1 MSNEISTGRPRK
13 FLTRMIASMALVC
26 AYLMGGLAISG
37 LVLGAMTSTAEAR
50 GGGRGG
56 GRGGWGRGGGRGGWG
71 RGGWGRGGGW
81 GYGGGCWRWTPAGW
95 VWFC

>member
-56 GRGGWGRGGGRGGWG
+56 GRGGWGRGGG
-71 RGGWGRGGGW
+71 W

>member
-1 MSNEISTGRPRK
+1 MFATMG
-13 FLTRMIASMALVC
+13 LVC
-26 AYLMGGLAISG
+26 AYLMGGLAVSV

-50 GGGRGG
+50 GGRGG

-71 RGGWGRGGGW
+71 RGGWGYGGY